1 MRLPNSRSVSKI
13 LRKKPIESSAPC
25 RVDSGGTWDIKA
37 MALPLEKIRPV
48 TVNFALN
55 LRTSVTLLPFE
66 DGMVSVAS
74 EGFEQSED
82 HPAGNGPFDSP
93 FGIFFAAISYFGF
106 HGIQVRIRSDSPVRS
121 ALGGS
126 STALVA
132 LVEALSKT
140 AALLGERKLGT
151 GEVLHLAYHL
161 EDSVSKG
168 KCGIQDQGAAA
179 YGGVHLWD
187 WHYGER
193 GSIFTRTVLARK
205 MELRQFSERIVVAY
219 SGKSHVSARINR
231 KWIDEYL
238 SGKTRAGWIAANEI
252 VRSLAK
258 ALKQKDWEGCA
269 RFLREEMSVRREITP
284 DALIPIT
291 ERLIETAERA
301 GCGARFAG
309 AGCGG
314 AVWAIGEKERIQD
327 LKRLWTSQ
335 LKPVRSAKVLECAID
350 PLGVR

>member
-1 MRLPNSRSVSKI
+1 MPISISKL
-13 LRKKPIESSAPC
+13 LRKEPIESSAPC

-37 MALPLEKIRPV
+37 MALPLEKIHPV
-48 TVNFALN
+48 TVNFALS
-55 LRTSVTLLPFE
+55 LRTSVSLLPFE

-82 HPAGNGPFDSP
+82 HPVWNMPFDSP

-106 HGIQVRIRSDSPVRS
+106 HGVQVHIRSDSPVKS

-132 LVEALSKT
+132 LVKALSKT
-140 AALLGERKLGT
+140 ADLLGEKKLRT
-151 GEVLHLAYHL
+151 EEVLHLAYHL

-179 YGGVHLWD
+179 YGGVHLWQ
-187 WHYGER
+187 WQYGKR
-193 GSIFTRTVLARK
+193 GSIFTRTVLAEK
-205 MELRQFSERIVVAY
+205 SELREISDRMVVAF

-231 KWIDEYL
+231 NWIEEYL
-238 SGKTRAGWIAANEI
+238 SGKTRAGWIEANEI

-258 ALKQKDWEGCA
+258 SLRTKDWNGCA
-269 RFLREEMSVRREITP
+269 RSLREEMAVRREITP

-291 ERLIETAERA
+291 EQLIRTAETA

-314 AVWAIGEKERIQD
+314 AVWALGEKDRIQE
-327 LKRLWTSQ
+327 LKGLWTSQ
-335 LKPVRSAKVLECAID
+335 LKPVRGAKVLECAID
-350 PLGVR
+350 PLGVK